1 MTRTFLLL
9 GLVGLLTAGCSGSPQ
24 EAAPEPTAL
33 VRTAVATSTA
43 LEDAV
48 TAYGRVEFDPAD
60 GQTLTAPVE
69 ARVTALSVVVGQ
81 AVSPGTV
88 IATLQASPAARVELD
103 RAARDA
109 ATAEAEYRRLERLKA
124 DGLAADNEVIAAR
137 AAAATASETS
147 RSLRA
152 QAGDG
157 LIVLR
162 AGRAG
167 VLDALPV
174 NVGDVVPIGGPV
186 ARVGGLGSLRARL
199 GLEPGQAAR
208 IAPGMTVRL
217 SGLTPGGRTFVGRV
231 LSVDRRVDPA
241 TRLAGV
247 LVALPGQAGFLPG
260 ESVKGDVVLGSRAD
274 GVTLPRDALL
284 YDGDQPFVFIA
295 IGGKAQRR
303 PVGLGIDDGARVEIL
318 TGLKAGDRVV
328 IEGGAALEPDMALR
342 ESPATAKAPG

>member
-1 MTRTFLLL
+1 MMRTILLMGWVALL
-9 GLVGLLTAGCSGSPQ
+9 GAGCSGSPE

-33 VRTAVATSTA
+33 VRTVVATSAA
-43 LEDAV
+43 LEDRV

-103 RAARDA
+103 RATRDA

-124 DGLAADNEVIAAR
+124 DGLAAENEVIAAR
-137 AAAATASETS
+137 ATAATASETS
-147 RSLRA
+147 RSLRV
-152 QAGDG
+152 QTGGG

-162 AGRAG
+162 AGRSG

-174 NVGDVVPIGGPV
+174 NVGDMVPIGGPV

-199 GLEPGQAAR
+199 GLEPSLAAR

-217 SGLTPGGRTFVGRV
+217 SGLAPGSRALVARV

-260 ESVKGDVVLGSRAD
+260 ESVKGDVVLGRRAD
-274 GVTLPRDALL
+274 GVTLPREALL
-284 YDGDQPFVFIA
+284 YEGDQPFVFVA

-303 PVGLGIDDGARVEIL
+303 PVTLGIDGGARVEIL
-318 TGLKAGDRVV
+318 SGVKPGDRVV

-342 ESPATAKAPG
+342 EDPATAKAPG

>member
-1 MTRTFLLL
+1 MMRTFFLL
-9 GLVGLLTAGCSGSPQ
+9 GLVGLLAGGCSGSP
-24 EAAPEPTAL
+24 EETAPAPTAL
-33 VRTAVATSTA
+33 VHTAVATSAT
-43 LEDAV
+43 LEDVV

-88 IATLQASPAARVELD
+88 IATLQATPAARVELD

-109 ATAEAEYRRLERLKA
+109 VTAEAEYRRLERLKA

-152 QAGDG
+152 QAGGG
-157 LIVLR
+157 LVVLR
-162 AGRAG
+162 AGRSG

-174 NVGDVVPIGGPV
+174 NVGDVVPLGGPV

-199 GLEPGQAAR
+199 GLEPRQAAR
-208 IAPGMTVRL
+208 IAPGMTAHL
-217 SGLTPGGRTFVGRV
+217 SGLTPGGRPFEGRV
-231 LSVDRRVDPA
+231 LSVDRRVDPS

-247 LVALPGQAGFLPG
+247 LVALPGQTGFLPG
-260 ESVKGDVVLGSRAD
+260 ESVKGDVVAGRRAD

-284 YDGDQPFVFIA
+284 YDGDQPFVFVSV
-295 IGGKAQRR
+295 GGKAQRR
-303 PVGLGIDDGARVEIL
+303 PVTLGIDDGARVQIL
-318 TGLKAGDRVV
+318 TGVTPGDRVV
-328 IEGGAALEPDMALR
+328 VEGGAALEPDMALR
-342 ESPATAKAPG
+342 EGPAAAKVPG